1 MGWNHQLV
9 TCLAW
14 ILHFNCTQ
22 SFWLAAS
29 PFDMSSVM
37 SDKNLSGGWNLR
49 AAVADA
55 WKLWGGWVW
64 GGGFANSCP
73 SNGSSTC
80 TGSCNTC
87 TGSGNT
93 CTGRCSSGTATC
105 SNACDW
111 AKGRWVVS
119 GLTKCSYS
127 KYRFRYIYIY
137 IYILCV
143 CLYVY
148 KNKFMWYIIWNQE
161 RGASWFSLQF
171 FSM

>member
-9 TCLAW
+9 MCLDTLEFFTVSAHRVFGW
-14 ILHFNCTQ
+14 QPALSICHQ
-22 SFWLAAS
+22 
-29 PFDMSSVM
+29 MSTN
-37 SDKNLSGGWNLR
+37 KNLTGGWNLR

-73 SNGSSTC
+73 SNNGSSTC

-87 TGSGNT
+87 TGSGST

-111 AKGRWVVS
+111 AKGRWAVS
-119 GLTKCSYS
+119 GLTKCSTQNIDL
-127 KYRFRYIYIY
+127 YIYICV
-137 IYILCV
+137 CV

-148 KNKFMWYIIWNQE
+148 KNKCMWYIMWNQE